1 MPTVE
6 EDVQYLIQIVKKDM
20 EIKERKKLTE
30 SVPVRVKAIDK
41 ELKRMDEDLNETKH
55 VLDTLEQEKRHI
67 EMDLKTQHSEL
78 AKKKDEQR
86 QVKDNREYRAILAEI
101 DYITKRVD
109 QEEERMLVILD
120 EGEARRKEMQ
130 ILNDKIT
137 VEKNKLLAEKEKLQQ
152 EMQLAND
159 GLKILEDEKIRIMPR
174 ISEGVRRLYSRILV
188 AKGDSGVANLVG
200 DICHGCYSRV
210 PPQKAHEVRQNN
222 QILKCEVCGRI
233 LVHYEVT

>member
-109 QEEERMLVILD
+109 QEEERMLAVLD

-130 ILNDKIT
+130 ILNDKST

-188 AKGDSGVANLVG
+188 AKEDSGVANLVG
-200 DICHGCYSRV
+200 DICYGCYSRV

>member
-30 SVPVRVKAIDK
+30 SVPVRIKAIDK

-137 VEKNKLLAEKEKLQQ
+137 VEKNALLAEKEKLQQ
-152 EMQLAND
+152 EMQMAND

-174 ISEGVRRLYSRILV
+174 ISEGVRRLYSRVLV

-200 DICHGCYSRV
+200 DICYGCYSRV

-222 QILKCEVCGRI
+222 QISKCEVCGRI
-233 LVHYEVT
+233 LVYYEVT

>member
-20 EIKERKKLTE
+20 EIKERRKLTE

-41 ELKRMDEDLNETKH
+41 ELKKMDEDLNETKH

-86 QVKDNREYRAILAEI
+86 QVKDNKEYRAILAEI

-109 QEEERMLVILD
+109 QEEERMLAILD

-152 EMQLAND
+152 EMQMASD

-174 ISEGVRRLYSRILV
+174 ISEGVRRLYSRVLV

-200 DICHGCYSRV
+200 DICYGCYSRV

>member
-20 EIKERKKLTE
+20 EIKERRKLTE

-41 ELKRMDEDLNETKH
+41 ELKKMDEDLNETKH

-109 QEEERMLVILD
+109 QEEERMLAVLD

-130 ILNDKIT
+130 ILNDKST

-152 EMQLAND
+152 EMEMASD

-174 ISEGVRRLYSRILV
+174 ISEGVRRLYSRVLV

-200 DICHGCYSRV
+200 DICYGCYSRV

-233 LVHYEVT
+233 LVYYEVT

>member
-20 EIKERKKLTE
+20 EIKERRKLTE

-109 QEEERMLVILD
+109 QEEERMLAVLD

-130 ILNDKIT
+130 ILNDKST

-152 EMQLAND
+152 EMEMASD

-174 ISEGVRRLYSRILV
+174 ISEGVRRLYSRVLV

-200 DICHGCYSRV
+200 DICYGCYSRV

-222 QILKCEVCGRI
+222 QISKCEVCGRI
-233 LVHYEVT
+233 LVYYEVT

>member
-41 ELKRMDEDLNETKH
+41 ELKKMDEDLNETKH
-55 VLDTLEQEKRHI
+55 VLDALEHEKRHI

-86 QVKDNREYRAILAEI
+86 QVRDNKEYRAILAEI

-109 QEEERMLVILD
+109 QEEERMLAILD

-137 VEKNKLLAEKEKLQQ
+137 VEKNELLVEKEKLQQ
-152 EMQLAND
+152 EMQMASD
-159 GLKILEDEKIRIMPR
+159 GLKVLEDEKIRIMPR

-200 DICHGCYSRV
+200 DICYGCYSRV

-222 QILKCEVCGRI
+222 QISKCEVCGRI
-233 LVHYEVT
+233 LVYYEVT